1 MMILYRD
8 MTEAEKRIADAKYAM
23 KLINQKMMAEIL
35 MEAYDELLPAE
46 RKYIR
51 ETGEFPR
58 G

>member
-8 MTEAEKRIADAKYAM
+8 MTEEEKRIADAKYAM
-23 KLINQKMMAEIL
+23 NLVNQKMMAEIL

>member
-1 MMILYRD
+1 MMVLYRD
-8 MTEAEKRIADAKYAM
+8 MTEAEKRIADEQYAEQ
-23 KLINQKMMAEIL
+23 LDNQKFLAEIL

-51 ETGEFPR
+51 VTGEFPR